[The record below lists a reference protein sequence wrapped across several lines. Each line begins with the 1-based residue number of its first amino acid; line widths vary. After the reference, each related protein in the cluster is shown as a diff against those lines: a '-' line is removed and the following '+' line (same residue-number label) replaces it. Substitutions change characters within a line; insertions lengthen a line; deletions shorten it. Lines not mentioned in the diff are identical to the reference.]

1 MPYLNER
8 IDPVNESIEF
18 MRSEIQPNSIHLFY
32 FPCLFPP
39 DYIVAYFRTINFTT
53 MLKIFEHTQRTK
65 HLQRGLDTFVR
76 AHDWDQI
83 RFMLNV
89 TLSEFLVLNVPREG
103 ALEQTLN
110 QLWGLEER
118 LLLKPL
124 KVKMGLQ
131 GGEVGLDQGGVT
143 YEFFRVVLSEAFK
156 PDTGMPEYPL
166 LLTINLTPTR
176 YVHR

>member
-1 MPYLNER
+1 
-8 IDPVNESIEF
+8 
-18 MRSEIQPNSIHLFY
+18 
-32 FPCLFPP
+32 
-39 DYIVAYFRTINFTT
+39 
-53 MLKIFEHTQRTK
+53 
-65 HLQRGLDTFVR
+65 
-76 AHDWDQI
+76 
-83 RFMLNV
+83 MLNV